1 MKNTYENDEYFRTF
15 VKHATAISSLPS
27 YKLID
32 GFNYLQEEFNFEEEN
47 EQKFKIEFLI
57 YLKEYWIEGP
67 YPPQVWLNFERNQD
81 LTNNNQEATNSR
93 INKDLKP
100 THPSP
105 MILLC
110 FVYKELRDAE
120 MKAAAAVV
128 GQPRSRQALAHKLM
142 AERRY
147 RLKLNYEN
155 DRRLMG
161 VDQKGLLKAYLADMS
176 QNVNSAIMKVHKHQ
190 YKVAQGPKHIIEND
204 GD

>member
-1 MKNTYENDEYFRTF
+1 MQTIVDTKRMKTTYENDEYFRTF
-15 VKHATAISSLPS
+15 VKHATTQSSLPS
-27 YKLID
+27 DKLM
-32 GFNYLQEEFNFEEEN
+32 
-47 EQKFKIEFLI
+47 
-57 YLKEYWIEGP
+57 
-67 YPPQVWLNFERNQD
+67 VWLKFERNQD

-93 INKDLKP
+93 INKDLKQ

-161 VDQKGLLKAYLADMS
+161 WIRKDC
-176 QNVNSAIMKVHKHQ
+176 
-190 YKVAQGPKHIIEND
+190 
-204 GD
+204 

>member
-1 MKNTYENDEYFRTF
+1 
-15 VKHATAISSLPS
+15 
-27 YKLID
+27 
-32 GFNYLQEEFNFEEEN
+32 
-47 EQKFKIEFLI
+47 
-57 YLKEYWIEGP
+57 
-67 YPPQVWLNFERNQD
+67 
-81 LTNNNQEATNSR
+81 
-93 INKDLKP
+93 
-100 THPSP
+100 

-204 GD
+204 GEVDISTWNQFQTSIPDIKEQHENPFDGRKIGISKKVQEEMALKDSQWWTGSKKCPGCGDGFTKQ